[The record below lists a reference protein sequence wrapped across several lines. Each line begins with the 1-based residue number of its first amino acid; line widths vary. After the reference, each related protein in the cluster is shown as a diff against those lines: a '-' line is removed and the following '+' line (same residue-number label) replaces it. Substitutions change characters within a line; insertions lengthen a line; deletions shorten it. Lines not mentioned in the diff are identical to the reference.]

1 MVNRHRHDP
10 VYVISV
16 AAQLADM
23 HPQTLR
29 QYDRMGLVVP
39 ARQAGGQRRYSAEDV
54 KRLRRI
60 QSLSRDGV
68 SLEGIRRIV
77 ELEAEVDELRDTVG
91 ELVEQISVMRSHVS
105 FSRTFTA
112 GATGVTTNIHGPE
125 NHTKPHEPASKFR
138 EERRRQHFDRQRV
151 EQAVMFALDQ
161 SAPRYALN
169 KPRFELTQ

>member
-1 MVNRHRHDP
+1 MVHRHKHDP

-39 ARQAGGQRRYSAEDV
+39 ARQSGGQRRYSVEDV
-54 KRLRRI
+54 RRLRRI

-112 GATGVTTNIHGPE
+112 GSTGVTTNIHGPE
-125 NHTKPHEPASKFR
+125 GPNGTRAADSQFP

-151 EQAVMFALDQ
+151 EQAVMFALEQ

-169 KPRFELTQ
+169 KPRFELTP